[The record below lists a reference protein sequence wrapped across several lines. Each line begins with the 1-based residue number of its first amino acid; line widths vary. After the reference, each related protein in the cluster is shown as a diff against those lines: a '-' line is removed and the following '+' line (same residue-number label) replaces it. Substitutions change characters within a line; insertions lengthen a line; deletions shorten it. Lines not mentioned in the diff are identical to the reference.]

1 MIADGEAVVS
11 YSCTI
16 PPKSKPKFVA
26 ETNIRPLQL
35 NRDAITLGR
44 GETDRMKLNEGH
56 ARSEDDE
63 ARGRHASAQLKQE
76 AG

>member
-1 MIADGEAVVS
+1 MERR
-11 YSCTI
+11 SCPTLVQF
-16 PPKSKPKFVA
+16 PRNPNLNSLPKPIFD
-26 ETNIRPLQL
+26 PLQL